1 MTWYEVESA
10 DSLSTPA
17 LLVYPDR
24 VASNIKRAISIIGDT
39 DRLRP
44 HVKTHKMLEVG
55 KIQVAA
61 GLSRFK
67 CATIAEAEMMAMAG
81 AKDVLVA
88 YQLLGPRISQLE
100 QLKNQYPDVIF
111 SSLIDSIEGLDFL
124 KTIDKT
130 SSQIHVY
137 IDLNVGQNR
146 TGIKIGSVLTSI
158 IERLVSDDT
167 IAWEGFHVYDGHI
180 TESDLEFRTDDVERA
195 ISGIASVLE
204 KYPQAKIV
212 AGGSPTFGVHALH
225 EDRECSPGTFV
236 FWDYGYQSKYP
247 EYQFQY
253 AAVIATRII
262 SKLDDH
268 TFCLDL
274 GYKHIS
280 AEITPPHIHFLNV
293 GPYQQRGHS
302 EEHLVIRFKEAQS
315 LQLGDV
321 LYGIPRHVCPT
332 VALYNFANVVEDA
345 ALTGKWNVIARDLE
359 LG

>member
-1 MTWYEVESA
+1 MTWYEVERE

-24 VASNIKRAISIIGDT
+24 VKSNIQRAISIIGEAN
-39 DRLRP
+39 RLRP

-55 KIQVAA
+55 KLQVAA
-61 GLSRFK
+61 GLTKFK

-81 AKDVLVA
+81 AKDILIA

-100 QLKNQYPDVIF
+100 RLKKQYPDIVL

-124 KTIDKT
+124 KAIEKT
-130 SSQIHVY
+130 SDGIHVF

-146 TGIKIGSVLTSI
+146 TGIKVGLELTNL
-158 IERLVSDDT
+158 IERLVSDNE
-167 IAWEGFHVYDGHI
+167 IVWEGFHVYDGHI
-180 TESDLEFRTDDVERA
+180 TESDLEFRTEDVDRV
-195 ISGIASVLE
+195 ISGIAPLLE
-204 KYPQAKIV
+204 KYPEAKIV

-225 EDRECSPGTFV
+225 DKRECSPGTFV
-236 FWDYGYQSKYP
+236 FWDFGYQSKYP

-262 SKLDDH
+262 SKLDDY

-280 AEITPPHIHFLNV
+280 AEVSPPHIQFLNV

-302 EEHLVIRFKEAQS
+302 EEHLVIRFKESQS
-315 LQLGDV
+315 LQLGDI
-321 LYGIPRHVCPT
+321 LYGIPRHICPT
-332 VALYNFANVVEDA
+332 VALYNYANIVEDG